1 MKHTAKSL
9 MALASSYVSRNPTG
23 SIMLTVALVMAV
35 SVMAMQGCR
44 MDTYIKVRVPK
55 GVQQSIGVGSK
66 ITLREAGP
74 AFEKFKADV
83 TRDSEQF
90 ADSIES
96 ARFLS
101 DIFGSL
107 LDTGLILGQV
117 GAENSGLPMGGLLSL
132 GLGMLGG
139 LALEKPGSKGRT
151 TVEKMASFN
160 KGLSEGKDIVLAS
173 MKG

>member
-1 MKHTAKSL
+1 MKTTKQSL
-9 MALASSYVSRNPTG
+9 MATATAYVGRNPTG
-23 SIMLTVALVMAV
+23 SILLTVAFVMAV
-35 SVMAMQGCR
+35 GVMAMQGCS
-44 MDTYIKVRVPK
+44 MDTIIKVRVPK
-55 GVQQSIGVGSK
+55 GVQQSIRVPAK
-66 ITLREAGP
+66 ITLRDAGP

-101 DIFGSL
+101 EIFGSL
-107 LDTGLILGQV
+107 LDTGLTLGQV
-117 GAENSGLPMGGLLSL
+117 GVENSGIPMGGLLSL

-151 TVEKMASFN
+151 TAEKMASFN
-160 KGLSEGKDIVLAS
+160 KGLAMNREIILAE